1 MHEIGIARDLWAIIK
16 QNAAKNSLKK
26 ITKVSVV
33 VGESSGI
40 EKEMLRHSLAEHI
53 FPGTIAEKAVLELL
67 DEKVSAK
74 CAGCGEALAHK
85 DFSALNCPK
94 CGGINLEITSG
105 KECYVKSIEGQ

>member
-26 ITKVSVV
+26 ITKINLV

-40 EKEMLRHSLAEHI
+40 EKEMLRHSLVEHI
-53 FPGTIAEKAVLELL
+53 FPGTIAEKAALEILG
-67 DEKVSAK
+67 EKVAAK
-74 CAGCGEALAHK
+74 CTGCGEAITHENLA
-85 DFSALNCPK
+85 ALNCPK

-105 KECYVKSIEGQ
+105 NECYVKSIEGE